1 MKKKVVWAVI
11 SLSLM
16 VSTQVAMAEEV
27 GFGGDLLLGGV
38 WEKGKPSQLDA
49 EDSDKTISSINTRS
63 DSESDL
69 NFYVGGELRYTFA
82 NEDTTI
88 FLSNIRHNDYALS
101 TGVQHSFGDL
111 GTLTAALVYDTREV
125 WKDPYRV
132 GVRRSDTD
140 EVSYGMAFDYSDVF
154 GTGFFIASDIAVVEV
169 DDDLIGK
176 KEKALQRDGFKG
188 SIGAGYEVFLNEHTT
203 VVSSFT
209 YSRHDLDG
217 KANSSNEYGV
227 ALDVIWNVDHLTVE
241 ASAGFSKTKYFGSHP
256 LYNRKR
262 DATSFDISAMVS
274 YYEPLGIPQ
283 TSIYSFVGYSKVN
296 ENIDFFDSDKLVAGT
311 GIGYHF

>member
-1 MKKKVVWAVI
+1 MEKKVVWAAL
-11 SLSLM
+11 SLSFM
-16 VSTQVAMAEEV
+16 ISTQAAMAEEV

-49 EDSDKTISSINTRS
+49 EDSDKIISSINNKS

-69 NFYVGGELRYTFA
+69 NLYVGGELRYTFA
-82 NEDTTI
+82 NEDTTM
-88 FLSNIRHNDYALS
+88 FLSDIRYDDYALS

-132 GVRRSDTD
+132 GARRSDTD
-140 EVSYGMAFDYSDVF
+140 EVSFGMAFDYSHVL
-154 GTGFFIASDIAVVEV
+154 GTGFFITSDIAAVEV
-169 DDDLIGK
+169 DNDLIGK
-176 KEKALQRDGFKG
+176 KVKALQRDGYKG
-188 SIGAGYEVFLNEHTT
+188 SIGAGYEIFLNEHTT
-203 VVSSFT
+203 VVPSFT
-209 YSRHDLDG
+209 YTREDLDG
-217 KANSSNEYGV
+217 KANSSNDYGV
-227 ALDVIWNVDHLTVE
+227 ELDVIWNYDRLTVE

-283 TSIYSFVGYSKVN
+283 TSVYSFVGYSRKN
-296 ENIDFFDSDKLVAGT
+296 ENIDFFDSDKLVAGA